1 MKGNMVYGDLDL
13 HDCNMSLFACLQLI
27 PYPVVDVL
35 ESRLLNPLPAI
46 HTQASQT
53 LAPHI

>member
-1 MKGNMVYGDLDL
+1 VKGNMVYGDLDL

-35 ESRLLNPLPAI
+35 ESRLSNPLPATHPSI
-46 HTQASQT
+46 PS
-53 LAPHI
+53 